1 MKGKTGN
8 ELRQGYDTV
17 TTVDGDDQHT
27 SAEIAKFLAAFA
39 ADRGDIIGYTGLGN
53 EESQY

>member
-17 TTVDGDDQHT
+17 TTVDRDDQHT
-27 SAEIAKFLAAFA
+27 SAEIAEFLAAFA
-39 ADRGDIIGYTGLGN
+39 ADRGDIMVNAGLGN
-53 EESQY
+53 EES

>member
-1 MKGKTGN
+1 MKGNTGN
-8 ELRQGYDTV
+8 EFRQGYDTV

-39 ADRGDIIGYTGLGN
+39 ADRGDI
-53 EESQY
+53 